1 MTVRIF
7 RLTGAALHAQRP
19 DQLPNTE
26 ASVEVRIPKRTLAEG
41 LSILE
46 RIIPNRSSNPILT
59 YLPIELSDTG
69 LTLRGTNGEVDI
81 EVRLPAE
88 IQGSG
93 QVLVPAQ
100 TFSQIVRSAPGEL
113 VELIFGQGS
122 EGVKGAGAGATGER
136 LELHSGAFN
145 TQLSTTSPDGY
156 PELSFSQPG
165 TEKIA
170 ASRLAQAITR
180 VRYAASTEE
189 YRAIFRGVQ
198 LEMSPNGLRS
208 VASDGFRLARYD
220 LPLQLQTR
228 KLVIPARSADEIV
241 RVFKDA
247 QGEVAFAVGE
257 GSLTLVGESVR
268 MAVKLMEGEFPDYA
282 RVIPQS
288 FVLEATL
295 AAEALRESLKRVA
308 VLSDRNNH
316 RVNLLFNDGKLD
328 IDAEGD
334 YGRGREELSI
344 DSSGE
349 PQLMVAYNA
358 QYLIDALAPIEG
370 AVRIKLSGPTSPS
383 VVQAVEDTGYLA
395 VVVPLR
401 V

>member
-1 MTVRIF
+1 M
-7 RLTGAALHAQRP
+7 
-19 DQLPNTE
+19 
-26 ASVEVRIPKRTLAEG
+26 EVRIPKRTLVEG

-46 RIIPNRSSNPILT
+46 RIIPSRSSNPILT
-59 YLPIELSDTG
+59 YLPIEFSDQG
-69 LTLRGTNGEVDI
+69 LILRGTNGEVDI

-100 TFSQIVRSAPGEL
+100 TFFQIVRSVPGEL
-113 VELIFGQGS
+113 VELVSGQG
-122 EGVKGAGAGATGER
+122 AGGRKAAGER

-145 TQLSTTSPDGY
+145 TQLSTTTSDGY
-156 PELSFSQPG
+156 PEMSFTVSDAEAG
-165 TEKIA
+165 EKIT
-170 ASRLAQAITR
+170 ASRLARAITR

-198 LEMSPNGLRS
+198 LEMSPSGLRA

-220 LPLQLQTR
+220 LPMQLQTR

-247 QGEVAFAVGE
+247 QGEVAFSMGE
-257 GSLTLVGESVR
+257 GTLTLTGEAVR
-268 MAVKLMEGEFPDYA
+268 MSVKLMEGEFPDYA

-295 AAEALRESLKRVA
+295 SAETLRESLKRVA

-316 RVNLLFNDGKLD
+316 RVNLLFNNGKLD

-334 YGRGREELSI
+334 YGRGREEL
-344 DSSGE
+344 DADLSGE
-349 PQLMVAYNA
+349 LPLIAAYNA

-370 AVRIKLSGPTSPS
+370 AVRIKLSGPSSPS
-383 VVQAVEDTGYLA
+383 LVQAAEDTGYLA

>member
-1 MTVRIF
+1 
-7 RLTGAALHAQRP
+7 
-19 DQLPNTE
+19 
-26 ASVEVRIPKRTLAEG
+26 VEVRIPKRTLAEG

-46 RIIPNRSSNPILT
+46 RIIPSRSSNPILT

-69 LTLRGTNGEVDI
+69 LILRGTNGEVDI

-113 VELIFGQGS
+113 VELLFGGS
-122 EGVKGAGAGATGER
+122 EGSRSTGSNAPGER

-156 PELSFSQPG
+156 PMLAFAAPG
-165 TEKIA
+165 SEKIA
-170 ASRLAQAITR
+170 AARLAQAITR
-180 VRYAASTEE
+180 VRYAASSEE

-198 LEMSPNGLRS
+198 LEMSYTGLRA

-220 LPLQLQTR
+220 LPMQLQTR

-247 QGEVAFAVGE
+247 QGEVALAVGE
-257 GSLTLVGESVR
+257 GTLTLVGEAVR
-268 MAVKLMEGEFPDYA
+268 MSVKLMEGEFPDYA

-334 YGRGREELSI
+334 YGRGREELNI

-383 VVQAVEDTGYLA
+383 VVQAVEDAGYLA

>member
-1 MTVRIF
+1 M
-7 RLTGAALHAQRP
+7 
-19 DQLPNTE
+19 E
-26 ASVEVRIPKRTLAEG
+26 ASVEARIPKRTLVEG

-46 RIIPNRSSNPILT
+46 RIIPSRSSNPILT
-59 YLPIELSDTG
+59 YLPIELTPQS
-69 LTLRGTNGEVDI
+69 LILRGTNGEVDI
-81 EVRLPAE
+81 EVKLPAE
-88 IQGSG
+88 TQGPG
-93 QVLVPAQ
+93 QVLIPAH
-100 TFSQIVRSAPGEL
+100 TFVQIVRSVPGEM
-113 VELIFGQGS
+113 VELLSGG
-122 EGVKGAGAGATGER
+122 GER
-136 LELHSGAFN
+136 LELRSGTFN
-145 TQLSTTSPDGY
+145 TQLATTSPDGY
-156 PELSFSQPG
+156 PALDFTVPRAERIS
-165 TEKIA
+165 A
-170 ASRLAQAITR
+170 AKLAQAITR
-180 VRYAASTEE
+180 VRYAASNEE

-198 LEMSPNGLRS
+198 LEMSPAGLRA

-220 LPLQLQTR
+220 LPMQLQAR

-247 QGEVAFAVGE
+247 PGEVALAVGE
-257 GSLTLVGESVR
+257 GTLTLAGEAVR
-268 MAVKLMEGEFPDYA
+268 MSVKLMEGEFPDYT

-295 AAEALRESLKRVA
+295 PAEALRESLKRVA

-316 RVNLLFNDGKLD
+316 RVNLLFSDGRLD

-334 YGRGREELSI
+334 YGRGREELRV
-344 DSSGE
+344 DSSGG

-358 QYLIDALAPIEG
+358 RYLIDALAPIEG

-383 VVQAVEDTGYLA
+383 LVQAVEDEGYLA

>member
-1 MTVRIF
+1 
-7 RLTGAALHAQRP
+7 
-19 DQLPNTE
+19 
-26 ASVEVRIPKRTLAEG
+26 VEVRIPKRTLAEG

-46 RIIPNRSSNPILT
+46 RIIPSRSSNPILT
-59 YLPIELSDTG
+59 YLPIELSDQG
-69 LTLRGTNGEVDI
+69 LILRGTNGEVDI
-81 EVRLPAE
+81 EVKLPAE

-113 VELIFGQGS
+113 VELIFGQGA
-122 EGVKGAGAGATGER
+122 EGAKSAGER

-145 TQLSTTSPDGY
+145 TQFSTTSPDGY
-156 PELSFSQPG
+156 PELSFTVPG
-165 TEKIA
+165 SGAGAVETIA

-198 LEMSPNGLRS
+198 LEMSSAGLRS

-220 LPLQLQTR
+220 LPMQLQTR

-257 GSLTLVGESVR
+257 GTLTLVGEAVR
-268 MAVKLMEGEFPDYA
+268 MSVKLMEGEFPDYA

-295 AAEALRESLKRVA
+295 TAEALRESLKRVA

-316 RVNLLFNDGKLD
+316 RVNLLFNNGKLD

-334 YGRGREELSI
+334 YGRGREELNI

-349 PQLMVAYNA
+349 SQLMVAYNA
-358 QYLIDALAPIEG
+358 QYLIDALVPIEG

-383 VVQAVEDTGYLA
+383 VVQAIEDTGYLA

>member
-1 MTVRIF
+1 
-7 RLTGAALHAQRP
+7 
-19 DQLPNTE
+19 
-26 ASVEVRIPKRTLAEG
+26 VEVRIPKRTLVEG
-41 LSILE
+41 LSLLE
-46 RIIPNRSSNPILT
+46 RIIPSRNSNPILT
-59 YLPIELSDTG
+59 YLPIDLSDQG
-69 LTLRGTNGEVDI
+69 LIIRGTNGEVDI
-81 EVRLPAE
+81 EVKLPAE
-88 IQGSG
+88 VQGSG

-113 VELIFGQGS
+113 VELIFRQFT
-122 EGVKGAGAGATGER
+122 EGARGAAER

-156 PELSFSQPG
+156 PELFFAVPG
-165 TEKIA
+165 SGASPAEKIT
-170 ASRLAQAITR
+170 ASRLGQAISR

-198 LEMSPNGLRS
+198 LEMSPTGLRS
-208 VASDGFRLARYD
+208 VASDGYRLARYD
-220 LPLQLQTR
+220 LPMQLQTR
-228 KLVIPARSADEIV
+228 KFVIPARSADEIV

-247 QGEVAFAVGE
+247 QGEVAFAVAE
-257 GSLTLVGESVR
+257 GILTLVGEAVR
-268 MAVKLMEGEFPDYA
+268 MSVKLMEGEFPNYT

-295 AAEALRESLKRVA
+295 SAEALRESLKRVA

-316 RVNLLFNDGKLD
+316 RVNLFFNNGKLD
-328 IDAEGD
+328 INAEGD

-349 PQLMVAYNA
+349 SQLMVAYNA

-370 AVRIKLSGPTSPS
+370 AVRIKLSGPTNPS
-383 VVQAVEDTGYLA
+383 IVQAVEDTGYLA

>member
-1 MTVRIF
+1 
-7 RLTGAALHAQRP
+7 
-19 DQLPNTE
+19 
-26 ASVEVRIPKRTLAEG
+26 VEVRIPKRTLAEG
-41 LSILE
+41 LSLLE
-46 RIIPNRSSNPILT
+46 RVIPSRSSNPILT
-59 YLPIELSDTG
+59 YLPIELSEHG
-69 LTLRGTNGEVDI
+69 LILRGTNGEVDL
-81 EVRLPAE
+81 EVKLPAE

-113 VELIFGQGS
+113 VELIF
-122 EGVKGAGAGATGER
+122 ETGER
-136 LELHSGAFN
+136 LGLHSGAFN
-145 TQLSTTSPDGY
+145 TQLSVTNPDGY
-156 PELSFSQPG
+156 PELAFATPG
-165 TEKIA
+165 PEKIA
-170 ASRLAQAITR
+170 AARLAQALTR

-198 LEMSPNGLRS
+198 LEMSPQGLRA
-208 VASDGFRLARYD
+208 VASDGYRLARYD
-220 LPLQLQTR
+220 LPMELSTR
-228 KLVIPARSADEIV
+228 KLVIPAKSADEIV

-247 QGEVAFAVGE
+247 PGEVAFAVGE
-257 GSLTLVGESVR
+257 GTLTLVGENLR

-295 AAEALRESLKRVA
+295 PAEALRESLKRVA

-316 RVNLLFNDGKLD
+316 RVNLLFEGGKLT
-328 IDAEGD
+328 INAEGD
-334 YGRGREELSI
+334 YGQGREELGTQA
-344 DSSGE
+344 SGE

-358 QYLIDALAPIEG
+358 QYLIEALAPIEG
-370 AVRIKLSGPTSPS
+370 AVRIRLSGPTSPS

>member
-1 MTVRIF
+1 M
-7 RLTGAALHAQRP
+7 
-19 DQLPNTE
+19 
-26 ASVEVRIPKRTLAEG
+26 EVRIPKRTLAEG

-46 RIIPNRSSNPILT
+46 RIIPSRSSNPILT
-59 YLPIELSDTG
+59 YLPIELSDKG
-69 LTLRGTNGEVDI
+69 LILKGTNGEVDI

-88 IQGSG
+88 IVGTG
-93 QVLVPAQ
+93 RMLVPAQ
-100 TFSQIVRSAPGEL
+100 TFSQIVRSVPGEL
-113 VELIFGQGS
+113 VELIFG
-122 EGVKGAGAGATGER
+122 ER
-136 LELHSGAFN
+136 LDLHSGAFN

-156 PELSFSQPG
+156 PELSFGTPG
-165 TEKIA
+165 AEKISA
-170 ASRLAQAITR
+170 TRLAQAITR

-198 LEMSPNGLRS
+198 LEMSPSGLRS

-220 LPLQLQTR
+220 LPMQLEAR

-247 QGEVAFAVGE
+247 QGEVALSVGE
-257 GSLTLVGESVR
+257 GTLTLSGEAVR
-268 MAVKLMEGEFPDYA
+268 MSVKLMEGEFPDYA

-295 AAEALRESLKRVA
+295 SAEILRDSLKRVM

-316 RVNLLFNDGKLD
+316 RVNLLFNEGKLD

-334 YGRGREELSI
+334 FGRGTEGLSV

-349 PQLMVAYNA
+349 SQLIVAYNA

-370 AVRIKLSGPTSPS
+370 AVRIKLSGSTSPS
-383 VVQAVEDTGYLA
+383 IVQAVEDTGYLA

>member
-1 MTVRIF
+1 
-7 RLTGAALHAQRP
+7 
-19 DQLPNTE
+19 
-26 ASVEVRIPKRTLAEG
+26 VEVRIPKRTLVEG

-46 RIIPNRSSNPILT
+46 RIIPSRSSNPILT
-59 YLPIELSDTG
+59 YLPIELSDQG
-69 LTLRGTNGEVDI
+69 LILRGTNGEVDI

-88 IQGSG
+88 VQGSG

-100 TFSQIVRSAPGEL
+100 TFSQIVRSVPGEL
-113 VELIFGQGS
+113 VELVSS
-122 EGVKGAGAGATGER
+122 EGAGGRKTARER
-136 LELHSGAFN
+136 IELHSGAYN

-156 PELSFSQPG
+156 PEMSFTVSG
-165 TEKIA
+165 AGEGEKIA
-170 ASRLAQAITR
+170 ASRLALAITR

-198 LEMSPNGLRS
+198 LEMSPSGLRA

-220 LPLQLQTR
+220 LPMQLQTR

-241 RVFKDA
+241 RVFKDVL
-247 QGEVAFAVGE
+247 GEVDLSVGE
-257 GSLTLVGESVR
+257 GTLVLTGEAVR
-268 MAVKLMEGEFPDYA
+268 MSVKLMEGEFPDYS
-282 RVIPQS
+282 RVIPQN

-295 AAEALRESLKRVA
+295 SAEVFRECLKRVA
-308 VLSDRNNH
+308 VLADRNNH
-316 RVNLLFNDGKLD
+316 RVNLLYNNGKLD
-328 IDAEGD
+328 IYAEGD
-334 YGRGREELSI
+334 YGRGREELSV
-344 DSSGE
+344 DFSGE
-349 PQLMVAYNA
+349 SQLMAAYNA

>member
-1 MTVRIF
+1 
-7 RLTGAALHAQRP
+7 
-19 DQLPNTE
+19 
-26 ASVEVRIPKRTLAEG
+26 VEVRIPKRTLAEG
-41 LSILE
+41 LAILE
-46 RIIPNRSSNPILT
+46 RIIPSRSSNPILT
-59 YLPIELSDTG
+59 YLPLEFGDQG
-69 LTLRGTNGEVDI
+69 LILRGTNGEVDI

-88 IQGSG
+88 VQGVG

-100 TFSQIVRSAPGEL
+100 TFVQIVRGLPGEL
-113 VELIFGQGS
+113 VELVF
-122 EGVKGAGAGATGER
+122 ADR

-156 PELSFSQPG
+156 PELSFGTPG
-165 TEKIA
+165 AEKIPS
-170 ASRLAQAITR
+170 SRLAQAITR

-198 LEMSPNGLRS
+198 LEFSPTNLRS

-220 LPLQLQTR
+220 LPVQLQNR
-228 KLVIPARSADEIV
+228 KLVIPARSADEVV
-241 RVFKDA
+241 RVLKDI
-247 QGEVAFAVGE
+247 QGDVSLALRE
-257 GSLTLVGESVR
+257 GTLTLAGEAIR
-268 MAVKLMEGEFPDYA
+268 MSVKLMEGEFPDYA

-295 AAEALRESLKRVA
+295 NAEALRESLKRVS

-316 RVNLLFNDGKLD
+316 RVNLLFNGNRLD

-344 DSSGE
+344 ESSGE
-349 PQLMVAYNA
+349 SQLMVAYNA
-358 QYLIDALAPIEG
+358 LYLIDALAPIEG
-370 AVRIKLSGPTSPS
+370 VVRIKLSGPTSPS
-383 VVQAVEDTGYLA
+383 IVQAVEDSGYLA

>member
-1 MTVRIF
+1 M
-7 RLTGAALHAQRP
+7 
-19 DQLPNTE
+19 
-26 ASVEVRIPKRTLAEG
+26 EVRIPKRTLAEG

-46 RIIPNRSSNPILT
+46 RIIPARSSNPILT
-59 YLPIELSDTG
+59 YLPIELSEQG
-69 LTLRGTNGEVDI
+69 LVLRGTNGEVDL
-81 EVRLPAE
+81 EVKLPAE
-88 IQGSG
+88 TQGSG

-100 TFSQIVRSAPGEL
+100 TFAQIVRSAPGEL
-113 VELIFGQGS
+113 VELIFGVGERS
-122 EGVKGAGAGATGER
+122 GER

-156 PELSFSQPG
+156 PELVFTAPSS
-165 TEKIA
+165 EKIA

-198 LEMSPNGLRS
+198 LEMSPTSLRA

-220 LPLQLQTR
+220 LPMQLQTR
-228 KLVIPARSADEIV
+228 KLVIPAKSADEIV

-247 QGEVAFAVGE
+247 PGEVAFAVGE
-257 GSLTLVGESVR
+257 GTLTLVGEAVR
-268 MAVKLMEGEFPDYA
+268 MSVKLMEGEFPDYA

-288 FVLEATL
+288 FVLEATV

-316 RVNLLFNDGKLD
+316 RVNLLFNDGRLD

-334 YGRGREELSI
+334 YGRGREELTI

-349 PQLMVAYNA
+349 SQLMVAYNA

-383 VVQAVEDTGYLA
+383 VVQAVEDAGYLA

>member
-1 MTVRIF
+1 M
-7 RLTGAALHAQRP
+7 
-19 DQLPNTE
+19 
-26 ASVEVRIPKRTLAEG
+26 EVRIPKRTLAEG

-46 RIIPNRSSNPILT
+46 RVIPSRSSNPILT
-59 YLPIELSDTG
+59 YLPIELSDQG
-69 LTLRGTNGEVDI
+69 LVLRGTNGEVDI
-81 EVRLPAE
+81 EVKLPAE

-100 TFSQIVRSAPGEL
+100 TFAQIVRSAPGEL
-113 VELIFGQGS
+113 VELIFG
-122 EGVKGAGAGATGER
+122 TGER

-156 PELSFSQPG
+156 PEMAFATPG
-165 TEKIA
+165 AEKITA
-170 ASRLAQAITR
+170 ARLAQAITR

-198 LEMSPNGLRS
+198 LEMSPTSLRA

-220 LPLQLQTR
+220 LPMQLQTR
-228 KLVIPARSADEIV
+228 KLVIPAKSADEIV

-257 GSLTLVGESVR
+257 GTLTLVGEAVR
-268 MAVKLMEGEFPDYA
+268 MSVKLMEGEFPDYA

-288 FVLEATL
+288 FVLEATV
-295 AAEALRESLKRVA
+295 AAEALREGLKRVA

-334 YGRGREELSI
+334 YGRGREELAI

-349 PQLMVAYNA
+349 SQLMVAYNA

-370 AVRIKLSGPTSPS
+370 AVRIKLSGSTSPS

>member
-1 MTVRIF
+1 M
-7 RLTGAALHAQRP
+7 
-19 DQLPNTE
+19 
-26 ASVEVRIPKRTLAEG
+26 EVRIPKRTLAEG

-46 RIIPNRSSNPILT
+46 RIIPSRSSNPILT
-59 YLPIELSDTG
+59 YLPLELADQG
-69 LTLRGTNGEVDI
+69 LILRGTNGEVDI
-81 EVRLPAE
+81 EIKLPAE
-88 IQGSG
+88 IQGIG
-93 QVLVPAQ
+93 QVLIPAS
-100 TFSQIVRSAPGEL
+100 TFAQIVRSAPGEM
-113 VELIFGQGS
+113 VELIFGN
-122 EGVKGAGAGATGER
+122 GER

-156 PELSFSQPG
+156 PELAFVAPG
-165 TEKIA
+165 SEKIGA
-170 ASRLAQAITR
+170 ARLAQAIAR
-180 VRYAASTEE
+180 VRYAASSDE

-198 LEMSPNGLRS
+198 LEMSPTSLRA
-208 VASDGFRLARYD
+208 VASDGYRLALYD
-220 LPLQLQTR
+220 LPMQLQTR

-247 QGEVAFAVGE
+247 QGEVALAVGE
-257 GSLTLVGESVR
+257 GTLTLVGEAIR
-268 MAVKLMEGEFPDYA
+268 MSVKLMEGEFPDYT
-282 RVIPQS
+282 RVIPQN

-295 AAEALRESLKRVA
+295 PAEALRESLKRVA

-334 YGRGREELSI
+334 YGRGREELHI
-344 DSSGE
+344 EASGE

-358 QYLIDALAPIEG
+358 QYMIDALNPIEG

>member
-1 MTVRIF
+1 M
-7 RLTGAALHAQRP
+7 
-19 DQLPNTE
+19 
-26 ASVEVRIPKRTLAEG
+26 EVRIPKRTLAEG

-46 RIIPNRSSNPILT
+46 RIIPSRSSNPILT
-59 YLPIELSDTG
+59 QLPIELSNTG

-88 IQGSG
+88 TQGSG

-100 TFSQIVRSAPGEL
+100 TFVQIVRSAPGEL
-113 VELIFGQGS
+113 VELIFGN
-122 EGVKGAGAGATGER
+122 GER

-165 TEKIA
+165 SEKIA

-198 LEMSPNGLRS
+198 LEMSPSSLRA
-208 VASDGFRLARYD
+208 VASDGYRLARYD
-220 LPLQLQTR
+220 LPMQLQTR

-383 VVQAVEDTGYLA
+383 VVQAVEDAGYLA

>member
-1 MTVRIF
+1 M
-7 RLTGAALHAQRP
+7 
-19 DQLPNTE
+19 
-26 ASVEVRIPKRTLAEG
+26 EVRIPKRTLAEG

-46 RIIPNRSSNPILT
+46 RIIPSRSSNPILT
-59 YLPIELSDTG
+59 YLPIELSEQG
-69 LTLRGTNGEVDI
+69 LVLRGTNGEVDI

-100 TFSQIVRSAPGEL
+100 TFAQIVRSAPGEL
-113 VELIFGQGS
+113 VELIFG
-122 EGVKGAGAGATGER
+122 AGERTGER

-156 PELSFSQPG
+156 PELAFATPG
-165 TEKIA
+165 SEKIA

-198 LEMSPNGLRS
+198 LEMSPTSLRS

-220 LPLQLQTR
+220 LPMQLQTR
-228 KLVIPARSADEIV
+228 KLVIPAKSADEIV

-247 QGEVAFAVGE
+247 PGEVAFAVGE
-257 GSLTLVGESVR
+257 GTLTLVGEAVR
-268 MAVKLMEGEFPDYA
+268 MSVKLMEGEFPDYA

-334 YGRGREELSI
+334 YGRGREELAI

-349 PQLMVAYNA
+349 SQLMVAYNA

>member
-1 MTVRIF
+1 M
-7 RLTGAALHAQRP
+7 
-19 DQLPNTE
+19 
-26 ASVEVRIPKRTLAEG
+26 EVRIPKRTLAEG

-46 RIIPNRSSNPILT
+46 RIIPSRSSNPILT

-81 EVRLPAE
+81 EVQLPAE

-122 EGVKGAGAGATGER
+122 EGAKSAGASATGASATGER
-136 LELHSGAFN
+136 LELHSEAFN

-156 PELSFSQPG
+156 PELSFGNPG

-247 QGEVAFAVGE
+247 RGEVAFAVGE
-257 GSLTLVGESVR
+257 GTLTLVGEAVR

-295 AAEALRESLKRVA
+295 TAEALRESLKRVA

-349 PQLMVAYNA
+349 SQLMVAYNA

>member
-1 MTVRIF
+1 M
-7 RLTGAALHAQRP
+7 
-19 DQLPNTE
+19 
-26 ASVEVRIPKRTLAEG
+26 EVRIPKRTLADG

-46 RIIPNRSSNPILT
+46 RIIPSRSSNPILT
-59 YLPIELSDTG
+59 YLPLELSDKG
-69 LTLRGTNGEVDI
+69 LILRGTNGEVDI

-88 IQGSG
+88 IVGVG

-100 TFSQIVRSAPGEL
+100 TFSQIVRSVPGEL
-113 VELIFGQGS
+113 IELIF
-122 EGVKGAGAGATGER
+122 KDR

-145 TQLSTTSPDGY
+145 TQLSTTSPEGY
-156 PELSFSQPG
+156 PELTFSSG
-165 TEKIA
+165 GERIA

-198 LEMSPNGLRS
+198 LEMAPTGLRS

-220 LPLQLQTR
+220 LPMQLQTR
-228 KLVIPARSADEIV
+228 KLVIPARSADEVV
-241 RVFKDA
+241 RVFKDV
-247 QGEVAFAVGE
+247 QGEVALSVGE
-257 GSLTLVGESVR
+257 GTLTLEGEAVR
-268 MAVKLMEGEFPDYA
+268 MAIKLMEGEFPDYA

-295 AAEALRESLKRVA
+295 AAEVLRDSLKRVM

-316 RVNLLFNDGKLD
+316 RVNLLFNEGKLD

-334 YGRGREELSI
+334 FGRGREELSI

-349 PQLMVAYNA
+349 SQLMVAYNA
-358 QYLIDALAPIEG
+358 QYLIDALAPIDG
-370 AVRIKLSGPTSPS
+370 AVRIKLSGATSPS
-383 VVQAVEDTGYLA
+383 TVQAVEDTGYLA

>member
-1 MTVRIF
+1 M
-7 RLTGAALHAQRP
+7 
-19 DQLPNTE
+19 
-26 ASVEVRIPKRTLAEG
+26 EVRIPKRTLAEG

-46 RIIPNRSSNPILT
+46 RIIPSRSSNPILT
-59 YLPIELSDTG
+59 YLPLELSDKG
-69 LTLRGTNGEVDI
+69 LILRGTNGEVDI

-88 IQGSG
+88 IVGVG

-100 TFSQIVRSAPGEL
+100 TFSQIVRSVPGEL
-113 VELIFGQGS
+113 IELIF
-122 EGVKGAGAGATGER
+122 KDR

-145 TQLSTTSPDGY
+145 TQLSTTSPEGY
-156 PELSFSQPG
+156 PELTFSSG
-165 TEKIA
+165 GERIA

-198 LEMSPNGLRS
+198 LEMAPTGLRS

-220 LPLQLQTR
+220 LPMQLQTR
-228 KLVIPARSADEIV
+228 KLVIPARSADEVV
-241 RVFKDA
+241 RVFKDV
-247 QGEVAFAVGE
+247 QGEVALSVGE
-257 GSLTLVGESVR
+257 GTLTLEGEAVR
-268 MAVKLMEGEFPDYA
+268 MAIKLMEGEFPDYA

-295 AAEALRESLKRVA
+295 AAEVLRDSLKRVM

-316 RVNLLFNDGKLD
+316 RVNLLFNEGKLD

-334 YGRGREELSI
+334 FGRGREELSI

-349 PQLMVAYNA
+349 SQLMVAYNA
-358 QYLIDALAPIEG
+358 QYLIDALAPIDG
-370 AVRIKLSGPTSPS
+370 AVRIKLSGATSPS
-383 VVQAVEDTGYLA
+383 TVQAVEDTGYLA

>member
-1 MTVRIF
+1 M
-7 RLTGAALHAQRP
+7 
-19 DQLPNTE
+19 
-26 ASVEVRIPKRTLAEG
+26 EVRIPKRTLAEG

-46 RIIPNRSSNPILT
+46 RIIPSRSSNPILT
-59 YLPIELSDTG
+59 QLPIELSDAG

-88 IQGSG
+88 TQGSG

-100 TFSQIVRSAPGEL
+100 TFVQVVRSAPGEL
-113 VELIFGQGS
+113 VELIFGN
-122 EGVKGAGAGATGER
+122 GER

-156 PELSFSQPG
+156 PELSFGQPES
-165 TEKIA
+165 EKIA

-198 LEMSPNGLRS
+198 LEMSPSSLRA
-208 VASDGFRLARYD
+208 VASDGYRLARYD
-220 LPLQLQTR
+220 LPMQLQTR

-247 QGEVAFAVGE
+247 QGEVAFAVGG

-282 RVIPQS
+282 RVIPQN

-316 RVNLLFNDGKLD
+316 RVNLLFNHGKLD

-383 VVQAVEDTGYLA
+383 VVQAVEDAGYLA

>member
-1 MTVRIF
+1 M
-7 RLTGAALHAQRP
+7 
-19 DQLPNTE
+19 
-26 ASVEVRIPKRTLAEG
+26 EVRIPKRTLAEG

-46 RIIPNRSSNPILT
+46 RIIPSRSSNPILT
-59 YLPIELSDTG
+59 YLPLELSDKG
-69 LTLRGTNGEVDI
+69 LVLRGTNGEVDI

-88 IQGSG
+88 IQGTG
-93 QVLVPAQ
+93 EVLVPAQ
-100 TFSQIVRSAPGEL
+100 TFSQIVRSVPGEL
-113 VELIFGQGS
+113 VELIF
-122 EGVKGAGAGATGER
+122 GER

-145 TQLSTTSPDGY
+145 TQLATTSPEGY
-156 PELSFSQPG
+156 PTLDFGSPSA
-165 TEKIA
+165 EKIP
-170 ASRLAQAITR
+170 ASGLAQAITR

-198 LEMSPNGLRS
+198 LEFSATGLRS

-220 LPLQLQTR
+220 LPLSLEAK

-247 QGEVAFAVGE
+247 PGEVALAVGE
-257 GSLTLVGESVR
+257 GTLTLVGDAVR

-295 AAEALRESLKRVA
+295 TAEALRESLKRVA

-334 YGRGREELSI
+334 YGRGREELTI
-344 DSSGE
+344 ESSGE
-349 PQLMVAYNA
+349 APLMVAYNA
-358 QYLIDALAPIEG
+358 QYLIDALAPVEG
-370 AVRIKLSGPTSPS
+370 AVRIRLSGPTSPS
-383 VVQAVEDTGYLA
+383 TVQSVADPGYLA

>member
-1 MTVRIF
+1 M
-7 RLTGAALHAQRP
+7 
-19 DQLPNTE
+19 
-26 ASVEVRIPKRTLAEG
+26 EVRIPKRTLAEG

-46 RIIPNRSSNPILT
+46 RIIPSRSSNPILT
-59 YLPIELSDTG
+59 YLPMELSDQG
-69 LTLRGTNGEVDI
+69 LILRGTNAEVDI
-81 EVRLPAE
+81 EVKLPAE
-88 IQGSG
+88 VQGTG

-100 TFSQIVRSAPGEL
+100 TFVQIVRSAPGEL
-113 VELIFGQGS
+113 VELIFGG
-122 EGVKGAGAGATGER
+122 KER

-145 TQLSTTSPDGY
+145 TQLATTGPDGY
-156 PELSFSQPG
+156 PELSFGPPG
-165 TEKIA
+165 PEKIA

-189 YRAIFRGVQ
+189 FRAIFRGVQ
-198 LEMSPNGLRS
+198 IEMSPTSLRA
-208 VASDGFRLARYD
+208 VASDGYRLACYD
-220 LPLQLQTR
+220 LPMQLQTR

-247 QGEVAFAVGE
+247 QGEVALAVAE
-257 GSLTLVGESVR
+257 GTLTLVGEAVR
-268 MAVKLMEGEFPDYA
+268 MSVKLMEGEFPDYG

-295 AAEALRESLKRVA
+295 QAEALRESLKRVA

-316 RVNLLFNDGKLD
+316 RVNLLFNHNKLD

-334 YGRGREELSI
+334 YGRGREELGI
-344 DSSGE
+344 EASGE

-358 QYLIDALAPIEG
+358 QFLIDALAPIEG

-383 VVQAVEDTGYLA
+383 LVQAVEDSGYLA

>member
-1 MTVRIF
+1 M
-7 RLTGAALHAQRP
+7 
-19 DQLPNTE
+19 
-26 ASVEVRIPKRTLAEG
+26 EVRIPKRTLAEG

-46 RIIPNRSSNPILT
+46 RIIPSRSSNPILT
-59 YLPIELSDTG
+59 YLPIKLSDQG
-69 LTLRGTNGEVDI
+69 LILRGTNGEVDI

-88 IQGSG
+88 IQGAG

-113 VELIFGQGS
+113 VELVYGQSSAG
-122 EGVKGAGAGATGER
+122 GKGAGER

-156 PELSFSQPG
+156 PEMSFTVSG
-165 TEKIA
+165 ASATEKIA
-170 ASRLAQAITR
+170 ASRLALAITR

-198 LEMSPNGLRS
+198 LEMSSSGLRS

-220 LPLQLQTR
+220 LPMQLQTR

-247 QGEVAFAVGE
+247 QGEVAFSVGE
-257 GSLTLVGESVR
+257 GTLTLVGEAVR
-268 MAVKLMEGEFPDYA
+268 MSVKLMEGEFPDYT
-282 RVIPQS
+282 RVIPQA

-295 AAEALRESLKRVA
+295 TAEALRESLKRVA

-316 RVNLLFNDGKLD
+316 RVNLLFNNGRLD

-334 YGRGREELSI
+334 YGRGREELSV

-349 PQLMVAYNA
+349 SQLMVAYNA

>member
-1 MTVRIF
+1 M
-7 RLTGAALHAQRP
+7 
-19 DQLPNTE
+19 
-26 ASVEVRIPKRTLAEG
+26 EVRIHKRTLAEG

-46 RIIPNRSSNPILT
+46 RIIPSRSSNPILT

-122 EGVKGAGAGATGER
+122 EGAKSTGASATGER

-156 PELSFSQPG
+156 PELSFGNPG
-165 TEKIA
+165 SEKIA

-208 VASDGFRLARYD
+208 VASDGYRLARYD

-247 QGEVAFAVGE
+247 GGEVAFAVGE
-257 GSLTLVGESVR
+257 GTLTLVGEAVR

-282 RVIPQS
+282 RAIPQS

-295 AAEALRESLKRVA
+295 SAEALRESLKRVA
-308 VLSDRNNH
+308 VLSDRNYH

-334 YGRGREELSI
+334 YGRGKEELSI

-349 PQLMVAYNA
+349 SQLMVAYNA
-358 QYLIDALAPIEG
+358 QYLIEALAPIEG
-370 AVRIKLSGPTSPS
+370 AVRIRLSGPTSPS

-395 VVVPLR
+395 VVGSLR

>member
-1 MTVRIF
+1 M
-7 RLTGAALHAQRP
+7 
-19 DQLPNTE
+19 
-26 ASVEVRIPKRTLAEG
+26 EVRIPKKTLADG
-41 LSILE
+41 LGILE
-46 RIIPNRSSNPILT
+46 RIIPSRSSNPILT
-59 YLPIELSDTG
+59 YLPIELSDRG
-69 LTLRGTNGEVDI
+69 LILRGTNGEVDI
-81 EVRLPAE
+81 EVKLPAE
-88 IQGSG
+88 IVGKG

-113 VELIFGQGS
+113 VELIFK
-122 EGVKGAGAGATGER
+122 EK
-136 LELHSGAFN
+136 LELHSGAFD
-145 TQLSTTSPDGY
+145 TQLATTSPDGY
-156 PELSFSQPG
+156 PELSFA
-165 TEKIA
+165 E
-170 ASRLAQAITR
+170 ASGERISAGRLAQAITR

-198 LEMSPNGLRS
+198 LEMSPTGLRS

-220 LPLQLQTR
+220 LPMQLETR
-228 KLVIPARSADEIV
+228 KVVIPARSADEIV
-241 RVFKDA
+241 RVFKDSG
-247 QGEVAFAVGE
+247 GEVAFSFKDGT
-257 GSLTLVGESVR
+257 LTLVGDAVR

-288 FVLEATL
+288 FVMEVNLG
-295 AAEALRESLKRVA
+295 AETLRESLKRVM

-316 RVNLLFNDGKLD
+316 RVNLLFSQNSLN

-334 YGRGREELSI
+334 FGRGTEQLGIE
-344 DSSGE
+344 SSGE

-370 AVRIKLSGPTSPS
+370 AVRIKLSGATSPS
-383 VVQAVEDTGYLA
+383 IVQAVEDAGYLA

>member
-1 MTVRIF
+1 M
-7 RLTGAALHAQRP
+7 
-19 DQLPNTE
+19 
-26 ASVEVRIPKRTLAEG
+26 EVRIPKRTLAEG

-46 RIIPNRSSNPILT
+46 RIIPSRSSNPILT
-59 YLPIELSDTG
+59 YLPIELSEQG
-69 LTLRGTNGEVDI
+69 LILKGTNGEVDI

-88 IQGSG
+88 IQGQG

-100 TFSQIVRSAPGEL
+100 TFVQIVRSAPGEL
-113 VELIFGQGS
+113 VELIFGGS
-122 EGVKGAGAGATGER
+122 ERTKER

-156 PELSFSQPG
+156 PDLSFLHPG
-165 TEKIA
+165 AEKIA

-198 LEMSPNGLRS
+198 LEMSPGGLRS

-220 LPLQLQTR
+220 LPMQLETR

-257 GSLTLVGESVR
+257 GTLTLVGEAVRMSVR
-268 MAVKLMEGEFPDYA
+268 LMEGEFPDYA
-282 RVIPQS
+282 RVIPQN

-344 DSSGE
+344 DATGE
-349 PQLMVAYNA
+349 SQLMVAYNA

-383 VVQAVEDTGYLA
+383 VLQAVEDTGYLA